1 MNILSLEQQIKKA
14 EDSLFTKEL
23 SLDENNRFQV
33 ASYNS
38 FKAHL
43 DELRS
48 HLRELQN
55 KREKEILEVRFI
67 GEKAINGS
75 LPLILHA
82 KLSAGLAESLTA
94 LSTRLK
100 KPKNNPQAKNEAE
113 LDLRLAK
120 IVSGSTKFVL
130 SLEINPDLFGWS
142 LSQNTLK
149 EWFNFFNHI
158 NSPNELG
165 EASVHLGNKGVN
177 GIKKLLTTL
186 KANQLDLELAWD
198 SHLEEKYYWMGTNSK
213 IADALAF
220 LDDLM
225 ISPPKECI
233 LTGVIHALDRS
244 GKLSLIDIDQHK
256 VYRIHFDRNLIQE
269 IEKLHI
275 NQKVTIKTL
284 MQSSSHPAIDA
295 IIENYDFLEII

>member
-1 MNILSLEQQIKKA
+1 MNILSLENQIKKA
-14 EDSLFTKEL
+14 EENLFAKEL
-23 SLDENNRFQV
+23 SLDEKNRFQV

-43 DELRS
+43 DELRL

-67 GEKAINGS
+67 GEKAIDGS

-82 KLSAGLAESLTA
+82 KLSAGLADSLTA

-100 KPKNNPQAKNEAE
+100 KPKNNPNTKNEAE

-142 LSQNTLK
+142 LSQNTLR
-149 EWFNFFNHI
+149 EWFNFFSHLD
-158 NSPNELG
+158 SPNELS
-165 EASVHLGNKGVN
+165 EASVQLGTKGVN
-177 GIKKLLTTL
+177 GIKKLLSTL
-186 KANQLDLELAWD
+186 KMNQLDLEIAWD
-198 SHLEEKYYWMGTNSK
+198 SHLNEKYYWMGTNSK
-213 IADALAF
+213 IANALAF
-220 LDDLM
+220 LDELM
-225 ISPPKECI
+225 ISQPVEST
-233 LTGVIHALDRS
+233 LTGVIHALDRR
-244 GKLSLIDIDQHK
+244 GKLSLIDSDNKI
-256 VYRIHFDRNLIQE
+256 YRIHFDRNLMQE

-275 NQKVTIKTL
+275 NQNVTIKTL
-284 MQSSSHPAIDA
+284 MRSTNHPALDTT
-295 IIENYDFLEII
+295 IENYDFIEKL

>member
-14 EDSLFTKEL
+14 EDSLFAKEI
-23 SLDENNRFQV
+23 SLDKKNRFQV

-43 DELRS
+43 EELRS

-67 GEKAINGS
+67 GEKAVDGS

-82 KLSAGLAESLTA
+82 KLSAGLADSLTA

-100 KPKNNPQAKNEAE
+100 KPKKNPQTKNEAE

-120 IVSGSTKFVL
+120 IVSGSTKFIL

-149 EWFNFFNHI
+149 EWFNFFNHLD
-158 NSPNELG
+158 SPSELS
-165 EASVHLGNKGVN
+165 EASIHLGTKGLN
-177 GIKKLLTTL
+177 GIKKLLSTL
-186 KANQLDLELAWD
+186 KTNQLDLELAWD
-198 SHLEEKYYWMGTNSK
+198 SHLDEKYYWMGTNAK
-213 IADALAF
+213 ITNALSF
-220 LDDLM
+220 LDELM
-225 ISPPKECI
+225 ISPPSECH
-233 LTGVIHALDRS
+233 LTGVIHALDRG
-244 GKLSLIDIDQHK
+244 GKLLLIDLENK
-256 VYRIHFDRNLIQE
+256 VYRINFDRNLVHE

-275 NQKVTIKTL
+275 NQNVTIKTL
-284 MQSSSHPAIDA
+284 MNTSSHPAIDTV
-295 IIENYDFLEII
+295 IENYDFLEII

>member
-1 MNILSLEQQIKKA
+1 MNIQSLEEQIKKA
-14 EDSLFTKEL
+14 EDSLATKEA
-23 SLDENNRFQV
+23 SLDKQNRFQI

-38 FKAHL
+38 FKQHL

-67 GEKAINGS
+67 GEKAIDGS
-75 LPLILHA
+75 LPLTLHA
-82 KLSAGLAESLTA
+82 KLSAGLADSLTA

-100 KPKNNPQAKNEAE
+100 KPKKNAQTKNEAE

-142 LSQNTLK
+142 LSQSTLK
-149 EWFNFFNHI
+149 EWFNFFNHLE
-158 NSPNELG
+158 SPNELS
-165 EASVHLGNKGVN
+165 EVSVHLGNKGLH
-177 GIKKLLTTL
+177 GIKKLLITL
-186 KANQLDLELAWD
+186 KTNQLDLELAWD
-198 SHLEEKYYWMGTNSK
+198 SHLDEKFYWMGTSTK
-213 IADALAF
+213 ITNALNF

-225 ISPPKECI
+225 ISPPIECNI
-233 LTGVIHALDRS
+233 TGVIHALDRG
-244 GKLSLIDIDQHK
+244 GKVLVIDEEKK
-256 VYRIHFDRNLIQE
+256 VYRIHFDRSLLHE

-275 NQKVTIKTL
+275 NQNITIKTL
-284 MQSSSHPAIDA
+284 MHSSSHPAIETT
-295 IIENYDFLEII
+295 IENYDFLEII

>member
-1 MNILSLEQQIKKA
+1 MNILSLENQIKKA
-14 EDSLFTKEL
+14 EESLFAKEL
-23 SLDENNRFQV
+23 SLDEKNRFQV

-67 GEKAINGS
+67 GEKAIDGS

-82 KLSAGLAESLTA
+82 KLSAGLADSLTA

-100 KPKNNPQAKNEAE
+100 KPKNNPNTKNEAE

-149 EWFNFFNHI
+149 EWFNFFSHLD
-158 NSPNELG
+158 SPNELS
-165 EASVHLGNKGVN
+165 EASVQLGTKGVN
-177 GIKKLLTTL
+177 GIKKLLSTL
-186 KANQLDLELAWD
+186 KMNQLDLEIAWD
-198 SHLEEKYYWMGTNSK
+198 SHLNEKYYWMGTNSK
-213 IADALAF
+213 IANALAF
-220 LDDLM
+220 LDELM
-225 ISPPKECI
+225 ISQPVEST
-233 LTGVIHALDRS
+233 LTGVIHALDRG
-244 GKLSLIDIDQHK
+244 GKLSLIDSDNK
-256 VYRIHFDRNLIQE
+256 VYRIHFDRNLMQE

-275 NQKVTIKTL
+275 NQNVTIKTL
-284 MQSSSHPAIDA
+284 MRSTNHPALDTT
-295 IIENYDFLEII
+295 IENYDFIEIL